1 MVSVKLSDN
10 ATVYETSLMG
20 NRLTREVSASIN
32 MDAALV
38 RLGDKNLLF
47 TFEESDREELMQ
59 IDTKLFALLTSELNT
74 EILTHTQLADMLLP
88 AKVVVKPKPKPKPK
102 TTTNKPKKSSLVE

>member
-38 RLGDKNLLF
+38 SLGDKNLLF
-47 TFEESDREELMQ
+47 TFEDSEREELMQ
-59 IDTKLFALLTSELNT
+59 INTKLFALLTSGLNT
-74 EILTHTQLADMLLP
+74 EILTHTQLADMLYT
-88 AKVVVKPKPKPKPK
+88 AKVVVKPKPKTTTT
-102 TTTNKPKKSSLVE
+102 TTTNKPTKST